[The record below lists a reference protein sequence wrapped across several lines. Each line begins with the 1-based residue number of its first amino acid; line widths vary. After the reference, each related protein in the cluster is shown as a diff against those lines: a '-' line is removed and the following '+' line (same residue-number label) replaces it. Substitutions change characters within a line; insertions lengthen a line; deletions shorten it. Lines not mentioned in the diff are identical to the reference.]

1 MIVVVRRRFTTK
13 NERAQRMAQRDVVIA
28 HNKGLLG
35 KHMYTEDV
43 TGKKTGDKNGLY
55 ISPKKLRGKI

>member
-1 MIVVVRRRFTTK
+1 MITVIRRRFTTK
-13 NERAQRMAQRDVVIA
+13 NERDQRMRQRDVVIA

-35 KHMYTEDV
+35 KHMYSEDKTGEK
-43 TGKKTGDKNGLY
+43 TGKKNGLY